1 MDSTQFAASKAFV
14 DTPSGRI
21 AYVERGEGPVAL
33 FVHGVLVN
41 SWIWRHQL
49 DAFSDIRRCIAID
62 LLGHGGTQVSAT
74 QDLSSGAQAVMLGQV
89 LDALGIDRVDLI
101 GNDGGGGVSQIFA
114 ANNPHRIRSLTLTDC
129 DTHDNWPPVAFQG
142 FVDMCAAGGL
152 RGTLAAML
160 ADKAVFR
167 EGLAAAYQDAAAV
180 SDDTIEAYLRP
191 YFSPTDRVGELER
204 FVAAFDCAQTKAIEG
219 KLREIDAPTLI
230 VWGTDD
236 VFFDVKWAHWLADR
250 IPGTRRTV
258 ELQGGRLF
266 FFEERAAEFNAELRA
281 HLTAPAAGRFVRDAE
296 VSQPSA

>member
-62 LLGHGGTQVSAT
+62 LMGHGATQVSAT
-74 QDLSSGAQAVMLGQV
+74 QDLSSGAQAAMLGQV

-152 RGTLAAML
+152 RGTLSAML

-180 SDDTIEAYLRP
+180 SDDTVEAYLRP

-204 FVAAFDCAQTKAIEG
+204 FVAAFDCIQTVAVEG

-258 ELQGGRLF
+258 ELEGGRLF

-281 HLTAPAAGRFVRDAE
+281 HLTAPAAGQVARDAE
-296 VSQPSA
+296 ASQPSV